1 MAEGIASVKEA
12 IAAANSQSSAAPNEK
27 QGRGRPKKDK
37 GKEPENQS
45 VFEKL
50 GSSLPQFLKP
60 TASDPNFRPEAKNN
74 APKVKETSPNADAAQ
89 TEQRRRAAVGRLNSV
104 LGNPTFQELLFR
116 ESGQRWSPAPPNCDL
131 ASAQQMQ
138 EQVDAILSM
147 RYWRSGIDRFTVLA
161 LQGLEKVSGPRIP
174 LYGYADFYQEAK
186 SDVYL
191 EQVELAALLAHQV
204 GSAGPIQRYIMKLV
218 MMGATVY
225 QVNTDP
231 KLREQFIQQAM
242 NMKMAEKGE
251 MPLPQEMRQQFQG
264 L

>member
-1 MAEGIASVKEA
+1 MAEGIQAVKEA
-12 IAAANSQSSAAPNEK
+12 INAANSQAQSAPGEK
-27 QGRGRPKKDK
+27 KGRGRPAKDK

-45 VFEKL
+45 VFEKI
-50 GSSLPQFLKP
+50 GANLPQFLKP
-60 TASDPNFRPEAKNN
+60 SASDPNFRPEPKN
-74 APKVKETSPNADAAQ
+74 APKVKETTPNADAAQ
-89 TEQRRRAAVGRLNSV
+89 QEQRRRAAVGRLNSV

-131 ASAQQMQ
+131 ESATQMQ
-138 EQVDAILSM
+138 GQVDAILSM
-147 RYWRSGIDRFTVLA
+147 RYWRTGIDRFTGIA

-186 SDVYL
+186 QDVYL

-231 KLREQFIQQAM
+231 KLREQFLQQAM
-242 NMKMAEKGE
+242 NMKMAEKAE
-251 MPLPQEMRQQFQG
+251 MPLPKNMQEQFSG